1 MKKETPAAQAHIDI
15 LHLRMS
21 EIERHAREIATIGR
35 ITEEQH
41 TRIKEALNNLGKTI
55 DDVLHGR

>member
-1 MKKETPAAQAHIDI
+1 MKKETPTAQAYIDI

-35 ITEEQH
+35 ITEGQH